1 MLLLVSQMTELR
13 PRNLPCVARAPGMC
27 SLGLIVL
34 TPDSVWLTIGC
45 LRIVFIRTIGTPPR
59 KTLALSFLE
68 DPLECPKMN
77 NSIARSKQQSEP
89 GPRLHEIGQSKG

>member
-1 MLLLVSQMTELR
+1 MLLLVSQMRELR
-13 PRNLPCVARAPGMC
+13 PRNLPCVRGPACGMC

-68 DPLECPKMN
+68 DPLEFPKMDD
-77 NSIARSKQQSEP
+77 SVARSKQQSKP
-89 GPRLHEIGQSKG
+89 GPCLHEI